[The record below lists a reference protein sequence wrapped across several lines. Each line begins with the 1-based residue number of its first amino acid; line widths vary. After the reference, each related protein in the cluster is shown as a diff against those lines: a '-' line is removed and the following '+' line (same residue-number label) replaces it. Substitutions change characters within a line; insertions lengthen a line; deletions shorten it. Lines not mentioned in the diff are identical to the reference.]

1 MKYGKTKRRNGLA
14 ATEGQQAHFH
24 RPVSIEQTHK
34 QTQAAQ
40 LEALSW
46 TGEIING
53 KEIWALG

>member
-34 QTQAAQ
+34 QAQAAQ

-46 TGEIING
+46 TREITNG
-53 KEIWALG
+53 